1 MNKYQ
6 DRFKVVLFIFFF
18 VALIYLIQLFRIQI
32 LNDDYKFS
40 ANNNALRYDVLTPV
54 RGLILDRDSNLIVSN
69 IPSYNLMVIP
79 REVRRL
85 DTMSLCNLI
94 SIDINSFREKL
105 KEIKDYSK
113 YKASIFHKQI
123 DYKQASKLQEKLF
136 QFPGFFLQTINTRKY
151 LTESS
156 AHVLG
161 YLGEVNQEKVDTDTY
176 YNKGDLLGVKGI
188 EAGYEKHLRGK
199 KGMSITLVDVYNRT
213 QGKFQEGKFDTLP
226 ISGNNIYST
235 IDLELQKYGEKLMQN
250 KIGAI
255 VAIEPKTGEILSLV
269 SSPSYNPAQLSGRD
283 RSKNFKKLISNK
295 EKPLFNRALSGLYPP
310 GSIFKLL
317 NGLIALEENIVDK
330 NKLYSCINGF
340 EYEKNK
346 FVKCHPHKSYTNL
359 EQAIAISCNTY
370 FCKAFSETFKK
381 FNTTKQSYNIWRNHI
396 KSFGVGEWMNN
407 DFVSGAKGLL
417 PKHDYYNK
425 YYGRTSWNSS
435 TIISMAIGQGELL
448 LTPIQMANIAS
459 IIANKGFY
467 FTPHI
472 IKSIEGKSHID
483 SSFTVKKHTTIS
495 PKNYDIIIEGMERV
509 IKDNNGT
516 AHNIKSD
523 DIVICGKTGTAQNPH
538 GEDHSI
544 FIAFAP
550 KEDPKIALAVYVEN
564 GGWGSKWAAPIAS
577 LIIEKYTNSEINT
590 DLEKFILNGKISY
603 IK

>member
-317 NGLIALEENIVDK
+317 NGLIALEEDIVDK

-346 FVKCHPHKSYTNL
+346 FIGCHPHKSYTNL

-381 FNTTKQSYNIWRNHI
+381 FNTTKKSYNIWRNHI

>member
-85 DTMSLCNLI
+85 DTISLCNLI
-94 SIDINSFREKL
+94 SIDINIFREKL

-161 YLGEVNQEKVDTDTY
+161 YLGEVNQEKVDADTY

>member
-317 NGLIALEENIVDK
+317 NGLIALEEDIVDK

-381 FNTTKQSYNIWRNHI
+381 FNTTKKSYNIWRNHI

>member
-85 DTMSLCNLI
+85 DTISLCNLI
-94 SIDINSFREKL
+94 SIDINIFREKL

-156 AHVLG
+156 AHILG

-188 EAGYEKHLRGK
+188 EAGYEKYLRGK

-317 NGLIALEENIVDK
+317 NGLIALEEDIVDK

-381 FNTTKQSYNIWRNHI
+381 FNTTKKSYNIWRNHI

-407 DFVSGAKGLL
+407 DFVSGAPGFL

-483 SSFTVKKHTTIS
+483 SSFTVKKYTTIS

-523 DIVICGKTGTAQNPH
+523 DIVICGKTGTAQNTH

>member
-317 NGLIALEENIVDK
+317 NGLIALEEDIVDK

-523 DIVICGKTGTAQNPH
+523 DIVICGKTGTAQNNH

>member
-18 VALIYLIQLFRIQI
+18 VAFIYLVQLFRIQI

-40 ANNNALRYDVLTPV
+40 AKNNALRYDVLTPV

-79 REVRRL
+79 REVTRI
-85 DTMSLCNLI
+85 DTISLCKLI
-94 SIDINSFREKL
+94 NIDINSFRKKL

-161 YLGEVNQEKVDTDTY
+161 YLGEVNQEKVDVDTY

-188 EAGYEKHLRGK
+188 EAGYETYLRGE

-255 VAIEPKTGEILSLV
+255 VAIEPKTGEILSLI

-283 RSKNFKKLISNK
+283 RSRNFKKLISNK

-346 FVKCHPHKSYTNL
+346 FIGCHPHKSYTNL

-381 FNTTKQSYNIWRNHI
+381 FNTTKESYNVWRNHI

-407 DFVSGAKGLL
+407 DFVSGDNGHL

-459 IIANKGFY
+459 IIANRGFY

-472 IKSIEGKSHID
+472 IKSIEGEENID
-483 SSFTVKKHTTIS
+483 SSFTVKKFTTIS
-495 PKNYDIIIEGMERV
+495 QKNYDIIIEGMERV

-523 DIVICGKTGTAQNPH
+523 DIIICGKTGTAQNPH

-577 LIIEKYTNSEINT
+577 LIIKKYTNSEINP
-590 DLEKFILNGKISY
+590 DLEEFILNGKISY

>member
-407 DFVSGAKGLL
+407 DFVSGAPGLL

>member
-6 DRFKVVLFIFFF
+6 NRFKVVLFIFFF

-85 DTMSLCNLI
+85 DTISLCNLI
-94 SIDINSFREKL
+94 SIDINIFREKL

-156 AHVLG
+156 AHILG

-283 RSKNFKKLISNK
+283 RSRNFKKLISNK

>member
-6 DRFKVVLFIFFF
+6 DRFKVVLFIFSF

-85 DTMSLCNLI
+85 DTISLCNLI
-94 SIDINSFREKL
+94 SIDINIFREKL

-156 AHVLG
+156 AHILG

-188 EAGYEKHLRGK
+188 EAGYEKYLRGK

-317 NGLIALEENIVDK
+317 NGLIALEEDIVDK

-381 FNTTKQSYNIWRNHI
+381 FNTTKQAYNIWRNHI

-407 DFVSGAKGLL
+407 DFVSGAPGFL

-523 DIVICGKTGTAQNPH
+523 DIVICGKTGTAQNTH

>member
-6 DRFKVVLFIFFF
+6 DRFKVILFIFFF

-317 NGLIALEENIVDK
+317 NGLIALEEDIVDK

-346 FVKCHPHKSYTNL
+346 FIGCHPHKSYTNL

-407 DFVSGAKGLL
+407 DFVSGAPGLL

-483 SSFTVKKHTTIS
+483 SSFTVKKYTTIS

>member
-79 REVRRL
+79 REVRRI
-85 DTMSLCNLI
+85 DTISLCNLI
-94 SIDINSFREKL
+94 NIDIISFREKL

-161 YLGEVNQEKVDTDTY
+161 YLGEVNQEKVDIDTY

-188 EAGYEKHLRGK
+188 EAGYETYLRGK

-255 VAIEPKTGEILSLV
+255 VAIEPKTGEILSLI

-283 RSKNFKKLISNK
+283 RSRNFKKLISNK

-381 FNTTKQSYNIWRNHI
+381 FNSTKKSYNIWRNHI

-472 IKSIEGKSHID
+472 IKSIEGKNNID
-483 SSFTVKKHTTIS
+483 SSFTVKKYTTIS
-495 PKNYDIIIEGMERV
+495 PENYDIIIEGMERV

-523 DIVICGKTGTAQNPH
+523 DIIICGKTGTAQNPH

-577 LIIEKYTNSEINT
+577 LIIEKYTNSEINLA
-590 DLEKFILNGKISY
+590 LEEFILNGKISY

>member
-85 DTMSLCNLI
+85 DTISLCNLI
-94 SIDINSFREKL
+94 SIDINIFREKL

-283 RSKNFKKLISNK
+283 RSRNFKKLISNK

-317 NGLIALEENIVDK
+317 NGLIALEEDIIDK

-381 FNTTKQSYNIWRNHI
+381 FNTTKQSYNVWRNHI

-483 SSFTVKKHTTIS
+483 SSFTVKKYTTIS

>member
-6 DRFKVVLFIFFF
+6 NRFKVVLFIFFF

-85 DTMSLCNLI
+85 DTISLCNLI

-161 YLGEVNQEKVDTDTY
+161 YLGEVNQEKVDADTY

-483 SSFTVKKHTTIS
+483 SSFTVKKYTTIS

-577 LIIEKYTNSEINT
+577 LIIKKYTNSEINT

>member
-188 EAGYEKHLRGK
+188 EAGYETHLRGK

-381 FNTTKQSYNIWRNHI
+381 FNTTKQSYNVWRNHI

>member
-317 NGLIALEENIVDK
+317 NGLIALEEDIVDK